1 MNTRIMKGLVGIGLS
16 AGLTVIGFAQAENSG
31 WSSGFEL
38 DLNSQYI
45 WRSLAWS
52 EGTVLQPSVW
62 VASSGLTFSVWSN
75 FVLNNEP
82 NRRQFNE
89 IDFRISYELEVGGF
103 ILVPAFNYYAYPN
116 QDKIENPATGEIELR
131 VAYGMGDFTLETS
144 HFLDIWENKG
154 GYVGE
159 VGLEYEKDA
168 AEGLTIAAAA
178 RLVFANSKFNAY
190 YVPFEKGALNA
201 LVLEAGLTYTFANGL
216 YLRPHL
222 EWNNML
228 DKNLR
233 AAVEVSDWVSIQKP
247 DLFNFGVAL
256 GFDF

>member
-1 MNTRIMKGLVGIGLS
+1 MKTRIMKGLIGIGLS
-16 AGLTVIGFAQAENSG
+16 AGLAVLGFAQEADSG

-38 DLNSQYI
+38 DLNSQYT

-52 EGTVLQPSVW
+52 EGAVLQPSVW
-62 VASSGLTFSVWSN
+62 FSVSGLTFSGWSN
-75 FVLNNEP
+75 FVLTDEP

-116 QDKIENPATGEIELR
+116 QDKNENPATGELEIQI
-131 VAYGMGDFTLETS
+131 AYGMGDFTLETT
-144 HFLDIWENKG
+144 HFLDILENKG
-154 GYVGE
+154 GWVGE
-159 VGLEYEKDA
+159 VGLEFEKDA
-168 AEGLTIAAAA
+168 AEGLTVAAAA
-178 RLVFANSKFNAY
+178 RLLFANSKFNAY
-190 YVPFEKGALNA
+190 YVPYEKGALNSLA
-201 LVLEAGLTYTFANGL
+201 LEAGLTYTFAGGI

-233 AAVEVSDWVSIQKP
+233 AAVAVSDWVSIQKP
-247 DLFNFGVAL
+247 NLFNFGVAL

>member
-1 MNTRIMKGLVGIGLS
+1 MNTKMKKGLVGVGLF
-16 AGLTVIGFAQAENSG
+16 AGLMVGGFAQAADSG

-38 DLNSQYI
+38 DLNSKYI

-62 VASSGLTFSVWSN
+62 VASSGLMFSVWSN

-89 IDFRISYELEVGGF
+89 IDFRISYEMEVGGF
-103 ILVPAFNYYAYPN
+103 SIVPAFTYYSYPN
-116 QDKIENPATGEIELR
+116 QDKMENPATGELEIQ
-131 VAYGMGDFTLETS
+131 VAYGMGDFTLETT
-144 HFLDIWENKG
+144 HFLDVWENKG

-159 VGLEYEKDA
+159 VGLEFEKDS
-168 AEGLTIAAAA
+168 AEGLNIAAAA
-178 RLVFANSKFNAY
+178 RVVLANSKFNAF
-190 YVPFEKGALNA
+190 YVPYEKGALNA
-201 LVLEAGLTYTFANGL
+201 LVLEAGLTYSFPNGL
-216 YLRPHL
+216 YLRPHF
-222 EWNNML
+222 EWNNIL

-233 AAVEVSDWVSIQKP
+233 AAVEASDWISIPKP
-247 DLFNFGVAL
+247 NLFNFGVAL